1 MGQLIVAGF
10 LVSSYYVIY
19 YMPVLL
25 IAGFVTGALIGIVA
39 KEVGGRLCIH
49 ISKANYP
56 K

>member
-1 MGQLIVAGF
+1 MF
-10 LVSSYYVIY
+10 LAISSLYNTLTSK
-19 YMPVLL
+19 LL
-25 IAGFVTGALIGIVA
+25 KTFTVDHGKEFACALIGIVA